1 MARILV
7 ADDSR
12 ELAEMIAASLEEA
25 GYEVVTAYSG
35 LAAVACMEQG
45 EFDAAV
51 LDVLMPGISGDAVA
65 VRLRAASPG
74 LPVLLV
80 SGDNGGGLAHGSGL
94 PLLRK
99 PFSHEALVAEV
110 RKLLEP

>member
-1 MARILV
+1 MPRILV

-12 ELAEMIAASLEEA
+12 EFAEMAAASLEEA

-35 LAAVACMEQG
+35 LGAIACMEQG
-45 EFDAAV
+45 VFDAAV

-65 VRLRAASPG
+65 DRIRSASPG

-80 SGDNGGGLAHGSGL
+80 SGDSGGSFAVASGL

-110 RKLLEP
+110 GRLLA

>member
-1 MARILV
+1 MARVLV

-12 ELAEMIAASLEEA
+12 EFAEMVAATLEEA
-25 GYEVVTAYSG
+25 GYEAVTAYSG
-35 LAAVACMEQG
+35 LAAIACVEQHA
-45 EFDAAV
+45 FDAAV

-65 VRLRAASPG
+65 ERIVRASPG
-74 LPVLLV
+74 LKVLLM
-80 SGDNGGGLAHGSGL
+80 SGDTGGELAAASGL

-110 RKLLEP
+110 RRLLP

>member
-1 MARILV
+1 MPRVLV

-12 ELAEMIAASLEEA
+12 EFAEMVAASLEEA
-25 GYEVVTAYSG
+25 GFEVSTAYSG
-35 LAAVACMEQG
+35 LGAIACVDQNT
-45 EFDAAV
+45 FDAAV

-65 VRLRAASPG
+65 ERIMRASPG
-74 LPVLLV
+74 LKVLLI
-80 SGDNGGGLAHGSGL
+80 SGDSGGGFAAASGL

-110 RKLLEP
+110 RRLLP